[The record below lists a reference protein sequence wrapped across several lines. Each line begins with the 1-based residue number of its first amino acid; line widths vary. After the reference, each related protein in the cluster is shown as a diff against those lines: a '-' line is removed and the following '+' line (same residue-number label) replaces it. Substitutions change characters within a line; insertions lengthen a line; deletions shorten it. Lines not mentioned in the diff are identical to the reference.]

1 MDMNQDTLEK
11 MKELHLSGMYN
22 AFKTSLDNFGGM
34 KMTQDQFVNW
44 LVTNEWDERVNRTV
58 SRLIKRANFRYTASI
73 EEINF
78 SLDRGFDENDIQR
91 LADLSFISEGKN
103 IFITGSTGTGK
114 SYISSALGFK
124 ACQKGYKVMYANTYR
139 LLGALKEAKAKGDI
153 IKELKK
159 IERMDLLILDD
170 FGMHAFDPGSRSL
183 LIDIFE
189 DRFDRRSTIIAS
201 QIPVSE
207 WHSSIGDAT
216 IADAILDRIVYQAIR
231 LELQGESLRKKKAGN
246 QLK

>member
-1 MDMNQDTLEK
+1 MDMNQDTLDK

-22 AFKTSLDNFGGM
+22 AFKSSLDNFGAM
-34 KMTQDQFVNW
+34 KMTPDQFVNW
-44 LVTNEWDERVNRTV
+44 LITNEWDERVNRTV

-91 LADLSFISEGKN
+91 LADLSFISESKN

-124 ACQKGYKVMYANTYR
+124 ACQRGYKVMYANTYR
-139 LLGALKEAKAKGDI
+139 LLGTLKEAKAKGDI
-153 IKELKK
+153 LKELKK

-170 FGMHAFDPGSRSL
+170 FGMHAFDAGSRSL

-201 QIPVSE
+201 QIPVAE

>member
-1 MDMNQDTLEK
+1 
-11 MKELHLSGMYN
+11 
-22 AFKTSLDNFGGM
+22 
-34 KMTQDQFVNW
+34 
-44 LVTNEWDERVNRTV
+44 
-58 SRLIKRANFRYTASI
+58 
-73 EEINF
+73 
-78 SLDRGFDENDIQR
+78 
-91 LADLSFISEGKN
+91 
-103 IFITGSTGTGK
+103 
-114 SYISSALGFK
+114 
-124 ACQKGYKVMYANTYR
+124 MYANTYR

>member
-1 MDMNQDTLEK
+1 MDMNQDTLDK

-22 AFKTSLDNFGGM
+22 AFKTSLENFGGM
-34 KMTQDQFVNW
+34 KMTPDQFINW
-44 LVTNEWDERVNRTV
+44 LITNEWDERVNRTV
-58 SRLIKRANFRYTASI
+58 SRLIKRAGFRYNASI
-73 EEINF
+73 EEIDY
-78 SLDRGFDENDIQR
+78 SIDRGIQENDIQR
-91 LADLSFISEGKN
+91 LAELSFISEGKN

-114 SYISSALGFK
+114 SYISSALGYK
-124 ACQKGYKVMYANTYR
+124 ACQKGYHVLYANTYR
-139 LLGALKEAKAKGDI
+139 LLGSLKEAKAKGDI
-153 IKELKK
+153 LRELKK
-159 IERMDLLILDD
+159 VEKMDLLILDD
-170 FGMHAFDPGSRSL
+170 FGMHAFDAGSRSI

-189 DRFDRRSTIIAS
+189 DRFDRHSTIIAS

-231 LELQGESLRKKKAGN
+231 LELQGESLRRKKAAN